1 MLRLESYGEE
11 RRLRFYR
18 FKAGGAAGLLMAVST
33 GWCAQQ
39 APAVDAKAIV
49 TRAVQHRTD
58 ADKEHR
64 MVEYR
69 YRKVDDRG
77 DTTKEVVET
86 KDGNVSRL
94 VAIGG
99 RPLNTEQEQAE
110 IERLHDLAGHPEMM
124 ARRHKNEDRDR
135 AQINRMMAMLP
146 DAFLYKVVAMV
157 PCASGEC
164 YKMTYTPNPG
174 WTPPDM
180 EAKVLRGIAGEVLI
194 DTKQERLV
202 RLEANFIQ
210 DVDFGLVLAKMNKGG
225 HVVLEQA
232 DIGNGVWELTGMTTN
247 LSVKILL
254 LKRLNL
260 QITEEMSEFRPVDQ
274 GMDFR
279 GAIDLLTKPGTVAA
293 K

>member
-1 MLRLESYGEE
+1 MRLESYGEE
-11 RRLRFYR
+11 RRLRFFG
-18 FKAGGAAGLLMAVST
+18 FKVGAGLLLAAIA
-33 GWCAQQ
+33 GAWAQQ
-39 APAVDAKAIV
+39 APAVDVKAIV

-99 RPLNTEQEQAE
+99 RPLSAGQEQAE
-110 IERLHDLAGHPEMM
+110 IERLRDLSGHPEMM
-124 ARRHKNEDRDR
+124 ARRHKNEERDR

-146 DAFLYKVVAMV
+146 DAFLYKVVALA
-157 PCASGEC
+157 PCATGEC
-164 YKMTYTPNPG
+164 YRMTYTPNPG

-225 HVVLEQA
+225 HVVMQQS
-232 DIGNGVWELTGMTTN
+232 DVGNGLWELTGMTTN

-254 LKRLNL
+254 VKRLNL
-260 QITEEMSEFRPVDQ
+260 QVTEEMSDFRPVDQ

>member
-1 MLRLESYGEE
+1 MRLYKLGC
-11 RRLRFYR
+11 
-18 FKAGGAAGLLMAVST
+18 GVAAGLLAV
-33 GWCAQQ
+33 GAGVGAQQ
-39 APAVDAKAIV
+39 AAAVDGKAIV
-49 TRAVQHRTD
+49 ARAVQHRTD
-58 ADKEHR
+58 ADKDHR

-69 YRKVDDRG
+69 YRKVDQNG

-99 RPLNTEQEQAE
+99 KPLSAEQEQAE
-110 IERLHDLAGHPEMM
+110 MARLHDLAKHPEKM
-124 ARRHKNEDRDR
+124 ARRLRNEERDR
-135 AQINRMMAMLP
+135 AQIDRMMKLLP
-146 DAFLYKVVAMV
+146 EAFLYKVDATV
-157 PCASGEC
+157 PCASGVC
-164 YKMTYTPNPG
+164 YRMTYSPNPG

-202 RLEANFIQ
+202 RLEANFIE

-225 HVVLEQA
+225 HVVIEQA
-232 DIGNGVWELTGMTTN
+232 DIGNGVWELTGMTTS
-247 LSVKILL
+247 LQGKILM
-254 LKRLNL
+254 LKKLN
-260 QITEEMSEFRPVDQ
+260 IEIKEEMSDFRPIDQ
-274 GMDFR
+274 GMGFR